1 MNRLLIPE
9 KNFLPEI
16 LLDKENSIFR
26 IRGKS
31 IPENAES
38 FYSPVLKWIED
49 YFENPNNATELE
61 IMLHYYNSSSARS
74 ISKIIKM
81 FDDKYNEGLDVRI
94 TWVVLNEDEE
104 MINNGEDFKIL
115 FKLPIEIKTI

>member
-1 MNRLLIPE
+1 MDRLYILE

-16 LLDKENSIFR
+16 LLDKEKSVFR
-26 IRGKS
+26 IKGKS
-31 IPENAES
+31 IPENAEN
-38 FYSPVLKWIED
+38 FYRPVLKWLET
-49 YFENPNNATELE
+49 YFDNPNPTTELE

-81 FDDKYNEGLDVRI
+81 FDDKFNEGLDVKVL
-94 TWVVLNEDEE
+94 WVVLHEDEE